1 MSTDLRTE
9 VTRIIHRIRDGQG
22 DAAELMPLLYSELR
36 AIAQNY
42 MRKERADHTLQAT
55 ALVNEAFL
63 RMVDQSTDLEG
74 RAHFMAVAANA
85 MRRILVDH
93 ARARS
98 TQKRHHRA
106 DRVTLSSVDVPMVA
120 GVSGIDLIAL
130 DDALEHLAR
139 LHQRQARVVE
149 LRFFAGLTTEEVA
162 RVLHVSLSTVEADWR
177 MARAWL
183 AVQLKERDSAA
194 S

>member
-1 MSTDLRTE
+1 MSMDLRTE

-85 MRRILVDH
+85 MRRILVGH
-93 ARARS
+93 ARARA
-98 TQKRHHRA
+98 TQKPHHPA
-106 DRVTLSSVDVPMVA
+106 DRVTLSSVDVPMVEGA
-120 GVSGIDLIAL
+120 SGIDLIAL
-130 DDALEHLAR
+130 DDALERLAR

-149 LRFFAGLTTEEVA
+149 LRFFAGLSIDETAEA
-162 RVLHVSLSTVEADWR
+162 LGVSPRSVDREWAY
-177 MARAWL
+177 ARARL
-183 AVQLKERDSAA
+183 LRLLQEGEG
-194 S
+194 